1 MKKIGLVVNF
11 KKEQAV
17 EALKHIASLATG
29 MGFEILADETTARHC
44 PAFTVCAINRFAED
58 GAEAVVVLGG
68 DGTMLEALHRMGER
82 SLPMM
87 GLNIGS
93 LGFLTSVESVRFGDA
108 LKMLREDRFRLIPR
122 SVCAVMVRRSD
133 GRLEPLPH
141 ALNDVVINHGACA
154 HAIQLE
160 VSLNERIVADFLCDG
175 IILATPT
182 GSTAYSLSANGPIL
196 LPDVSA
202 LIVNVICP
210 HTLTFRPLVV
220 RDDTHI
226 AIRILACDTPV
237 VVSSDGRDDSL
248 LKKGDVVEVRRA
260 FSDVVLVEL
269 EGYHACDVLQRKL
282 QWGHNLRP

>member
-29 MGFEILADETTARHC
+29 MGFEVLADEITARHS
-44 PAFTVCAINRFAED
+44 PSFSICAINRFVD
-58 GAEAVVVLGG
+58 NGAEGVVVLGG
-68 DGTMLEALHRMGER
+68 DGTMLDALHRMGER

-93 LGFLTSVESVRFGDA
+93 LGFLTSVESQRFGEA
-108 LKMLREDRFRLIPR
+108 LKMLREDRFRLTPR
-122 SVCAVMVRRSD
+122 SVCTVKVLRND
-133 GRLEPLPH
+133 GRQDPLPH

-160 VSLNERIVADFLCDG
+160 LSLNDSVVTDFLCDG
-175 IILATPT
+175 IIVATPT

-220 RDDTHI
+220 RDDTRI
-226 AIRILACDTPV
+226 AIRVLTGDTPV

-248 LKKGDVVEVRRA
+248 LKKDDIVEVRRGR
-260 FSDVVLVEL
+260 SDVVLIEL

-282 QWGHNLRP
+282 RWGHNLRP